1 MDRQVRRTTRR
12 RWAAVA
18 GLLLLVVAV
27 AVLWRAREAHGP
39 ETVATVADVFPVAR
53 RETKPMLDP
62 ALFSGKARLAY
73 EVAAAIPNTL
83 DQLTCY
89 CGCVQSFG
97 HKSLLSCYTDEHGS
111 T

>member
-1 MDRQVRRTTRR
+1 MGGRRRRTTR
-12 RWAAVA
+12 WAAVVV
-18 GLLLLVVAV
+18 LLLLAAAV
-27 AVLWRAREAHGP
+27 AVFWRAREAHGP
-39 ETVATVADVFPVAR
+39 ETVATIADVFPVAR
-53 RETKPMLDP
+53 RETRPRLDP

-83 DQLTCY
+83 DQLTCF
-89 CGCVQSFG
+89 CGCVESFG